1 MVVTADCKALIGDAQ
16 VLLQTEED
24 KQFGRYGRLREI
36 LVACPRYR
44 REIIGRLPLQERSFL
59 IGFTEFGFGIKS
71 MFNKLCRFLRR
82 FLHRTRTVNNEPL
95 NKVSLT
101 VIILIDIV
109 ILSNVFI
116 GLNDVAQWHIS
127 PAAAYPCYA
136 EWSRYHNQT
145 DGDKDFEIVQQ
156 TVSLEI
162 PNVIGGQQQ
171 YQRGELDHLGEVN
184 SVCLRYGDVKD
195 TLREAGYGAIL
206 QRVRQKESA
215 IATLR
220 NTNSTIRRQYDSTLL
235 EEIAGQ
241 SLDQSINQVG
251 AAEAKV
257 TLAENETKIDALKV
271 EISAFKDELLTKPES
286 EAFLALLK
294 QDATF
299 QTVEQGYNQA
309 KFWYPTIQLVFQA
322 IFLVP
327 LILVAFA
334 IYTVAQRKRYGLIA
348 LISWHLLVI
357 FFIPLVLKVFEVFQA
372 GVIFKIVFDIVSAV
386 FGRLLFLV
394 SYVYILLIPLLGFGI
409 IKFAQRFI
417 FNPKLQAAGR
427 VQKSRCIKCAK
438 KIKAHDEHCP
448 HCGYYQHRECGHCH
462 QLTYKYLPYCHHCG
476 TAQTV
481 ETVQ

>member
-1 MVVTADCKALIGDAQ
+1 
-16 VLLQTEED
+16 
-24 KQFGRYGRLREI
+24 
-36 LVACPRYR
+36 
-44 REIIGRLPLQERSFL
+44 
-59 IGFTEFGFGIKS
+59 
-71 MFNKLCRFLRR
+71 MFNKLFRFLRR

-95 NKVSLT
+95 NKVSLI
-101 VIILIDIV
+101 VIIVIDIV

-116 GLNDVAQWHIS
+116 GLDDVAQWHIS
-127 PAAAYPCYA
+127 PAAAYPCYT
-136 EWSRYHNQT
+136 EWSSYRSQT
-145 DGDKDFEIVQQ
+145 DSNKDFEIIQQ
-156 TVSLEI
+156 TVSLDR
-162 PNVIGGQQQ
+162 PNVIGDQQQ
-171 YQRGELDHLGEVN
+171 YQQGELDHLGEVN
-184 SVCLRYGDVKD
+184 PVCLRYGDVKD

-206 QRVRQKESA
+206 QRVTQKERA

-220 NTNSTIRRQYDSTLL
+220 NTNDTIRREYDSTLL

-241 SLDQSINQVG
+241 SRDQSINQVG
-251 AAEAKV
+251 AAEAKI
-257 TLAENETKIDALKV
+257 TLAENKTKIDGLNA
-271 EISAFKDELLTKPES
+271 EISTLKDELLAKPES
-286 EAFLALLK
+286 AEFLALLK
-294 QDATF
+294 QDTTF
-299 QTVEQGYNQA
+299 QTVEQGYDKA
-309 KFWYPTIQLVFQA
+309 KFWYPTIQLAFQA

-372 GVIFKIVFDIVSAV
+372 GIIFNFIFDIVSAI

-462 QLTYKYLPYCHHCG
+462 QLTYKYLPYCNHCG

>member
-1 MVVTADCKALIGDAQ
+1 
-16 VLLQTEED
+16 
-24 KQFGRYGRLREI
+24 
-36 LVACPRYR
+36 
-44 REIIGRLPLQERSFL
+44 
-59 IGFTEFGFGIKS
+59 
-71 MFNKLCRFLRR
+71 
-82 FLHRTRTVNNEPL
+82 
-95 NKVSLT
+95 
-101 VIILIDIV
+101 
-109 ILSNVFI
+109 
-116 GLNDVAQWHIS
+116 
-127 PAAAYPCYA
+127 
-136 EWSRYHNQT
+136 
-145 DGDKDFEIVQQ
+145 
-156 TVSLEI
+156 
-162 PNVIGGQQQ
+162 
-171 YQRGELDHLGEVN
+171 
-184 SVCLRYGDVKD
+184 

-241 SLDQSINQVG
+241 SRDQSINQVG

-271 EISAFKDELLTKPES
+271 EISAFKDELVTKPES